1 MPGSKAA
8 IRTGGD
14 RRTLELPPSL
24 EAQSERVPG
33 PGKHSGRQRLSE
45 ARNGRNEKLAEVK
58 REAGRRT
65 VGWGGGTGLG
75 EGLGEAGG
83 NFSIWVTRGRGSAL
97 PGQKL
102 PKRKSWR
109 LNSLSAQGSQRGHI
123 REKKRVSKDSPTPG
137 PAPED

>member
-33 PGKHSGRQRLSE
+33 PGKHSGRQRLSK

-83 NFSIWVTRGRGSAL
+83 NFSIWAQ
-97 PGQKL
+97 GQGVSPSRAETAKTQVLATKL
-102 PKRKSWR
+102 PQCS
-109 LNSLSAQGSQRGHI
+109 
-123 REKKRVSKDSPTPG
+123 RVATWPRP
-137 PAPED
+137 